1 MPRPDDRADVGERRL
16 RIGIGLLLVG
26 LSAFTAVAFLTPA
39 ISIALINERLDLII
53 NTGASLG
60 ALAIAGLAWARYRVT
75 AEASA
80 FAQAA
85 AFLTLG
91 TVNGAVLLVLAA
103 GRGTELGFS
112 LDDPGPLPVLSF
124 VLARFVAAALLIVGG
139 AWAMRQTVLR
149 PGWAGAMV
157 IVPTVLTMA
166 LLSLVRR
173 TNPESP
179 LSQAALDHLRRL
191 PGEALQPSL
200 VSVGLLT
207 MQLGIGGMFVAGAWF
222 AYRTWTRDRRP
233 ADAYL
238 AIGLVLAAF
247 SQVHAAVNPGS
258 YAALVTTGDFLRVA
272 FYAVLLAGVFVQSRS
287 DVRTIQEA
295 NAELRLLRDAE
306 VNRALLEER
315 GRVAREMHDGL
326 AQDLWY
332 ARLKQG
338 RLVSLVDGE
347 EQRALAQDV
356 MEAIDTGIA
365 DARQA
370 VMAMRAGSTDA
381 PLLEVV
387 KRYAEDFGDRFA
399 LDVRFEATGS
409 APASPARSQAEV
421 LRIVQEALNNV
432 RKHADATVVR
442 VSASATDEGLE
453 IVVTDNGR
461 GFEAGRPTSGVGL
474 IGMRERA
481 ALIGAQLAVQSA
493 PSDGTRV
500 VVTIPA
506 EEAR

>member
-1 MPRPDDRADVGERRL
+1 VGERRL
-16 RIGIGLLLVG
+16 QIGIGLLLVG
-26 LSAFTAVAFLTPA
+26 LTAFTAIAFLTPA

-60 ALAIAGLAWARYRVT
+60 ALAISGLAWARYRVT

-85 AFLTLG
+85 AFLALG
-91 TVNGAVLLVLAA
+91 TVNAAVLMVLV
-103 GRGTELGFS
+103 GNRGAELGFS

-124 VLARFVAAALLIVGG
+124 VLARFVAAALLLVGG
-139 AWAMRQTVLR
+139 VWAIRRTVLR
-149 PGWAGAMV
+149 LRWAGAMV
-157 IVPTVLTMA
+157 AVPAVLTLA

-173 TNPESP
+173 TDPESP
-179 LSQAALDHLRRL
+179 LSKAALDHLRRL
-191 PGEALQPSL
+191 PGEALEPTLLSA
-200 VSVGLLT
+200 GLLGV
-207 MQLGIGGMFVAGAWF
+207 QLGIGAMFLAGASF
-222 AYRTWTRDRRP
+222 AYRTAVRDRRP

-258 YAALVTTGDFLRVA
+258 YAALVTTGDFLRVG

-315 GRVAREMHDGL
+315 GRLAREMHDGL
-326 AQDLWY
+326 AQDLWT

-338 RLVSLVDGE
+338 RLATLVSGE
-347 EQRALAQDV
+347 EQKALAQDV
-356 MEAIDTGIA
+356 MDAIDTGIA
-365 DARQA
+365 DSRQA

-387 KRYAEDFGDRFA
+387 KRYVEDFGDRFA
-399 LDVRFEATGS
+399 LDARFEADGP
-409 APASPARSQAEV
+409 APTLPARSEAEV

-442 VSASATDEGLE
+442 VSASGTDQGLE
-453 IVVTDNGR
+453 IVVMDNGR
-461 GFEAGRPTSGVGL
+461 GFDEDRSTTGFGLTS
-474 IGMRERA
+474 MRERA
-481 ALIGAQLAVQSA
+481 ALIGARLAVRSA

-500 VVTIPA
+500 VIAVPGRTKP
-506 EEAR
+506 

>member
-1 MPRPDDRADVGERRL
+1 VPKPDDRADVGESRL
-16 RIGIGLLLVG
+16 QIWMGLLLIG
-26 LSAFTAVAFLTPA
+26 LTAFTAVAFLTPV
-39 ISIALINERLDLII
+39 ISVALINERLDLII
-53 NTGASLG
+53 NTGASIG

-75 AEASA
+75 AEAAA

-85 AFLTLG
+85 AFLALG
-91 TVNGAVLLVLAA
+91 TVNAAALLVLAA
-103 GRGTELGFS
+103 NRGAELGFS

-124 VLARFVAAALLIVGG
+124 MLARFVAAALLLVGG
-139 AWAMRQTVLR
+139 VWAIRRTTLR
-149 PGWAGAMV
+149 PHWAGVMV
-157 IVPTVLTMA
+157 AVPTVFTLA
-166 LLSLVRR
+166 LLSVLSR
-173 TNPESP
+173 TDPESL
-179 LSQAALDHLRRL
+179 LSQAAYDHLRRL
-191 PGEALQPSL
+191 PGDPLEPSL
-200 VSVGLLT
+200 LSAGLLGV
-207 MQLGIGGMFVAGAWF
+207 QLGIGAMFLAGAGF
-222 AYRTWTRDRRP
+222 AYRTVIRDHRP

-258 YAALVTTGDFLRVA
+258 YAALVTTGDFLRVG

-326 AQDLWY
+326 AQDLWT

-338 RLVSLVDGE
+338 RLASMVDGE
-347 EQRALAQDV
+347 GQRALAQEVID
-356 MEAIDTGIA
+356 AIDTGIA

-381 PLLEVV
+381 PLLDVV
-387 KRYAEDFGDRFA
+387 ERYVEDFGDRFA
-399 LDVRFEATGS
+399 LDARFEATGS
-409 APASPARSQAEV
+409 APVLPARSEAEV

-453 IVVTDNGR
+453 IMVMDNGR
-461 GFEAGRPTSGVGL
+461 GFDDDRPTSGFGL
-474 IGMRERA
+474 VGMRERA
-481 ALIGAQLAVQSA
+481 ALIGARFAVQSA

-500 VVTIPA
+500 VIAIPTGA
-506 EEAR
+506 VR

>member
-1 MPRPDDRADVGERRL
+1 VGERRL
-16 RIGIGLLLVG
+16 QIGIGLLLVG
-26 LSAFTAVAFLTPA
+26 LTAFTAIAFLTPA
-39 ISIALINERLDLII
+39 ISVALINERLDLVI
-53 NTGASLG
+53 NTGASIG
-60 ALAIAGLAWARYRVT
+60 AVAIAGLAWARYRVT
-75 AEASA
+75 GEAAA
-80 FAQAA
+80 FAQAS
-85 AFLTLG
+85 AFLALG
-91 TVNGAVLLVLAA
+91 TVNASVLLLLAA
-103 GRGTELGFS
+103 DRGAELGFS

-124 VLARFVAAALLIVGG
+124 VLARFVAAALLLAGG
-139 AWAMRQTVLR
+139 AWAVRRVMLHRR
-149 PGWAGAMV
+149 WAGV
-157 IVPTVLTMA
+157 MA
-166 LLSLVRR
+166 LIPTILTLAMLSLLRGNN
-173 TNPESP
+173 TQAP
-179 LSQAALDHLRRL
+179 LADAAFDQLRRL
-191 PGEALQPSL
+191 PGDPLQPSL
-200 VSVGLLT
+200 LSAGLLAV
-207 MQLGIGGMFVAGAWF
+207 QLGIGVMFLAGAWF
-222 AYRTWTRDRRP
+222 AYRTAVRDRRP

-287 DVRTIQEA
+287 DVRTIHEA

-306 VNRALLEER
+306 VNRALVEER

-326 AQDLWY
+326 AQDLWT

-338 RLVSLVDGE
+338 RLASLVEGE
-347 EQRALAQDV
+347 EQKALAQDV

-370 VMAMRAGSTDA
+370 VMALRAGSTDA

-387 KRYAEDFGDRFA
+387 RRYAEDFGDRFA
-399 LDVRFEATGS
+399 LDVRFESTGS
-409 APASPARSQAEV
+409 AAPLPARSEAEV

-453 IVVTDNGR
+453 IVVMDNGR
-461 GFEAGRPTSGVGL
+461 GFDEDGATVGFGL
-474 IGMRERA
+474 VGMRERA
-481 ALIGAQLAVQSA
+481 ALIGARLAVRSA

-500 VVTIPA
+500 LLAVPA
-506 EEAR
+506 GPMR

>member
-1 MPRPDDRADVGERRL
+1 VGERRL
-16 RIGIGLLLVG
+16 QIGIGLLLVG
-26 LSAFTAVAFLTPA
+26 LTAFTAIAFLTPA
-39 ISIALINERLDLII
+39 IDVALINERLDLII

-75 AEASA
+75 AEAAA

-91 TVNGAVLLVLAA
+91 TLNAAVLMVLV
-103 GRGTELGFS
+103 GNRGAELGFS
-112 LDDPGPLPVLSF
+112 LDNPGPLPVLSF
-124 VLARFVAAALLIVGG
+124 VLSRFVAAALLVVGG
-139 AWAMRQTVLR
+139 TWATRRTLLR
-149 PGWAGAMV
+149 LRWPGAMV
-157 IVPTVLTMA
+157 VVPTVLTMA

-173 TNPESP
+173 TDPESP
-179 LSQAALDHLRRL
+179 LSDAAFDHLRRL
-191 PGEALQPSL
+191 PGEALEPTLLSA
-200 VSVGLLT
+200 GLLT
-207 MQLGIGGMFVAGAWF
+207 VQLGIGAMFLAASWF
-222 AYRTWTRDRRP
+222 AYRAAIRDGRP

-238 AIGLVLAAF
+238 AIGLVIAAF

-287 DVRTIQEA
+287 DVRTIREA

-315 GRVAREMHDGL
+315 GRLAREMHDGL
-326 AQDLWY
+326 AQDLWT

-338 RLVSLVDGE
+338 RLAGLVNGA
-347 EQRALAQDV
+347 EQQALAQDV
-356 MEAIDTGIA
+356 MDAIDAGIA

-387 KRYAEDFGDRFA
+387 KRYVEDFGDRYA
-399 LDVRFEATGS
+399 LDARFEATGS
-409 APASPARSQAEV
+409 VPALSARSEAEV
-421 LRIVQEALNNV
+421 LRIVQEALNNI

-442 VSASATDEGLE
+442 VGVSASDEGLE
-453 IVVTDNGR
+453 IVVMDNGR
-461 GFEAGRPTSGVGL
+461 GFDEKQPTDGYGL
-474 IGMRERA
+474 VGMRERA
-481 ALIGAQLAVQSA
+481 ALIGAHLAVRSA

-500 VVTIPA
+500 VISVPA
-506 EEAR
+506 GATR